1 MADSWRHPS
10 LLVANKERILR
21 IIPDAVGTRPYEI
34 FKSFDANV
42 SAIAVDNDEQM
53 IFVATSSG
61 FGSKATGQILR
72 ISLNYASKT

>member
-1 MADSWRHPS
+1 M
-10 LLVANKERILR
+10 ANKERILR
-21 IIPDAVGTRPYEI
+21 VIPDAVGTRLYEN

-61 FGSKATGQILR
+61 FGLKATGQIIR
-72 ISLNYASKT
+72 ISLNNAGRT